1 MKITKSLPAIS
12 GGRVVIMNKLL
23 LLIVLCL
30 AIPALAPA
38 QNPLSPSY
46 MPTIDTNAADYPS
59 NIWVTDTMQKVQQ
72 RTGSPGTTHWGTF
85 YGTQGEFVD
94 FQVHIQA
101 PSGGY
106 TALSVSSSNFVQSS
120 PTSFTISGASK
131 NVVVYREFYHDIT
144 TVTNTSPAYYNATG
158 WYPDALIPAVDP
170 YFSQTTNA
178 FPVAVTAS
186 YNQSAWIDVFI
197 PQNAPSGYYLGTITV
212 SNSGTTLATL
222 PIIIGVWQWPSAQGG
237 HMPATSSLATQFS
250 MDWDDLCQQFYTNY
264 SNCATQLGSLFP
276 SLTGGGNGIA
286 NGIGQTMF
294 LDHRISVFNVGGST
308 SAYNGTPV
316 TNLLAGTATSSFPT
330 LLPGAAATN
339 ATQQGS
345 GNTLSAF
352 NTLFQVTNA
361 SIWPTVQ
368 AVSYDCDE
376 PSSSGITSS
385 CIPAAKAD
393 HALSPKLPSLWATY
407 YANVSSAGGLNYIDY
422 MVVEQTCMYL
432 NLTNE
437 AQCGTAAGTQGSQL
451 SNYTSWLTGTPT
463 DGLTRHLW
471 AYESCS
477 SGGTC
482 GNGTQGANDFNY
494 PNDNIDGKPASN
506 RAMEWM
512 SYLNGQTGELS
523 FEVFCAYPG
532 TGCYFGNSS
541 PVDPWVTVYT
551 FGNNGDGTLAYPSTY
566 TCSAS
571 MDYPQSNCPYASKNW
586 ITQPGGSALTI
597 PILVPSIR
605 LKNKRDGFQDYEY
618 LKALT
623 TAGQGSYVTSQI
635 NSWITNLDSYEYTG
649 TGLQTARTNIG
660 TALHQLSYPTTL
672 LPPPSLTGSVQ

>member
-1 MKITKSLPAIS
+1 MKATKFLPAVS

-72 RTGSPGTTHWGTF
+72 QTGSPGSVHWGTF

-106 TALSVSSSNFVQSS
+106 SALSVSASNFVQSS
-120 PTSFTISGASK
+120 PSSFTISASSK

-144 TVTNTSPAYYNATG
+144 KVTNTSPAYYNATG

-170 YFSQTTNA
+170 YFNQTTNA
-178 FPVAVTAS
+178 FPVAVTAN

-222 PIIIGVWQWPSAQGG
+222 PIIIGVWQWPSAQGS
-237 HMPATSSLATQFS
+237 HMPATSSLSTEFAFDWADFVDQF
-250 MDWDDLCQQFYTNY
+250 F
-264 SNCATQLGSLFP
+264 GSYNNAGAM
-276 SLTGGGNGIA
+276 TGAGGNTNTGLDITNTYA
-286 NGIGQTMF
+286 LTMF
-294 LDHRISVFNVGGST
+294 LDHRISVMDPVQNLNSTWENLFNGVGN
-308 SAYNGTPV
+308 SAYPPIIP
-316 TNLLAGTATSSFPT
+316 GTA
-330 LLPGAAATN
+330 ATGIKWYS
-339 ATQQGS
+339 AMDTRQQFS
-345 GNTLSAF
+345 
-352 NTLFQVTNA
+352 TLFQVTEA
-361 SIWPTVQ
+361 PAWPSMKPFDYV
-368 AVSYDCDE
+368 CDE
-376 PSSSGITSS
+376 PTSSGFSS
-385 CIPAAKAD
+385 CNSGAAAD
-393 HALSPKLPSLWATY
+393 HALTPPLPVLIPTTLANAT
-407 YANVSSAGGLNYIDY
+407 AGGGLNSIDY
-422 MVVEQTCMYL
+422 FVVEQATMYL
-432 NLTNE
+432 NATN
-437 AQCGTAAGTQGSQL
+437 GGSGSQL
-451 SNYTSWLTGTPT
+451 ANYQAWQATTNP
-463 DGLTRHLW
+463 DGIKRQLW
-471 AYESCS
+471 VYESCS
-477 SGGTC
+477 TGGTC
-482 GNGTQGANDFNY
+482 GNGTVGPNDFNY
-494 PNDNIDGKPASN
+494 PNDNIDGRPASN

-512 SYLNGQTGELS
+512 SFLNGQKGELS
-523 FEVFCAYPG
+523 FAVTCAWPG
-532 TGCYFGNSS
+532 SGCYFGSSS

-551 FGNNGDGTLAYPSTY
+551 FGNNGDGTLVYPSNYTCGSGQTYPST
-566 TCSAS
+566 
-571 MDYPQSNCPYASKNW
+571 NCPYASKLW
-586 ITQPGGSALTI
+586 VTQPNGTQLTTPI
-597 PILVPSIR
+597 PVPSMR
-605 LKNKRDGFQDYEY
+605 LKLKRDGFQDYEY